1 MLDWKPWVC
10 PGLYQNIPLAPYDW
24 IPLGVSGKSIRAQ
37 TPSQSHSGLARGRK
51 ERALVHCQYWYCW
64 QSQIKSW
71 RSFNRKASCKD
82 LQHPVLMRQWLSPR
96 VKITGT
102 RFVCCQDNMG
112 WGVVEGGSRLSAEV
126 LGPGLFCAGHQV
138 DTGLLWHSGDAVS
151 AKLHWTQS
159 LTLSVLTCHIIPS
172 PYLVRMSALV
182 VLSPSV
188 CLGWW
193 PLRGPGTPWLS
204 DTPPLARRAEP
215 GAGSSQSSPVHC
227 GESRVR
233 LEWAVLTVS
242 SVSVRSDTWEK
253 DSISSS
259 LI

>member
-1 MLDWKPWVC
+1 MLDWKHWVC

-159 LTLSVLTCHIIPS
+159 LPLSVLTCHIIPS
-172 PYLVRMSALV
+172 PYMVRMSALV
-182 VLSPSV
+182 VCPHQ
-188 CLGWW
+188 W

-204 DTPPLARRAEP
+204 DTRHPPP
-215 GAGSSQSSPVHC
+215 GQESWYRCRQQPVITSPLRGEQS
-227 GESRVR
+227 EIRVSNAM
-233 LEWAVLTVS
+233 LSVS

-253 DSISSS
+253 YSISSS